1 MTELRIFG
9 LPEPEPA
16 AAARA
21 LAGLGFKAV
30 TLPVA
35 DAAGADAGAPSA
47 AAVAGTGLQAW
58 GCRAAFAVR
67 GVREG
72 AEALLARDVSGTP
85 RPWFGSGCP
94 NQPPLRRLHLETV
107 AALARGGDWAGFT
120 LDGIRFASPHAGA
133 AFWTCFCPLCAAR
146 AEALG
151 IDLQRVRHAVGALGA
166 LPGAA
171 GAAGPAESLPELRAR
186 LEGEPGLADWLR
198 LRREV
203 ILEHVRE
210 VRAVVDA
217 ANGAAPGGAP
227 PGPSGGGGGDA
238 GRRSGFQLGAYL
250 FPPSLASLVGQ
261 DYATL
266 APSLDVVSPMLY
278 RTIEGDACLASEVG
292 ALSALGLLA
301 PRGPFTAEDV
311 GAEVALARA
320 ALGMSPAEGGAG
332 PRPFLRPRLVPILQ
346 LADEAVAETTAAAL
360 DAGADGVDYFA
371 YRAGTE
377 RHVAQV
383 AEVVATVRGTPR
395 GAPGPDATGSESCEP
410 VS

>member
-9 LPEPEPA
+9 LPEPEPD

-21 LAGLGFKAV
+21 LAGLGFRAV

-35 DAAGADAGAPSA
+35 DAAGADTGAPDA
-47 AAVAGTGLQAW
+47 AVVAGTGLQAW
-58 GCRAAFAVR
+58 GCRAAFSVR
-67 GVREG
+67 GVGASAEGGQGGG

-107 AALARGGDWAGFT
+107 AALARRGDWAGIT

-151 IDLQRVRHAVGALGA
+151 IDLQRVRRAVGALGA
-166 LPGAA
+166 LPGAP
-171 GAAGPAESLPELRAR
+171 GAGPAGSLPELRAR

-198 LRREV
+198 LRRET

-217 ANGAAPGGAP
+217 ANGAAPGGVT
-227 PGPSGGGGGDA
+227 PGPSGGGGGGA
-238 GRRSGFQLGAYL
+238 GRRSGFLLGAYL
-250 FPPSLASLVGQ
+250 FPPSLAPLVGQ
-261 DYATL
+261 DYAAL
-266 APSLDVVSPMLY
+266 APHLDLVSPMLY

-301 PRGPFTAEDV
+301 PRGPFTAQDV
-311 GAEVALARA
+311 GAEVALVRA

-332 PRPFLRPRLVPILQ
+332 PRPLLRPRLVPILQ

-360 DAGADGVDYFA
+360 GAGADGVDYFA

-377 RHVAQV
+377 RYVAQV
-383 AEVVATVRGTPR
+383 AEVAATVRGAPWG
-395 GAPGPDATGSESCEP
+395 GARS
-410 VS
+410 

>member
-1 MTELRIFG
+1 M
-9 LPEPEPA
+9 
-16 AAARA
+16 
-21 LAGLGFKAV
+21 
-30 TLPVA
+30 
-35 DAAGADAGAPSA
+35 
-47 AAVAGTGLQAW
+47 
-58 GCRAAFAVR
+58 
-67 GVREG
+67 
-72 AEALLARDVSGTP
+72 
-85 RPWFGSGCP
+85 
-94 NQPPLRRLHLETV
+94 
-107 AALARGGDWAGFT
+107 
-120 LDGIRFASPHAGA
+120 
-133 AFWTCFCPLCAAR
+133 
-146 AEALG
+146 
-151 IDLQRVRHAVGALGA
+151 
-166 LPGAA
+166 
-171 GAAGPAESLPELRAR
+171 
-186 LEGEPGLADWLR
+186 
-198 LRREV
+198 

-261 DYATL
+261 DYAAL

-278 RTIEGDACLASEVG
+278 RTLEGDACLASEVG

-301 PRGPFTAEDV
+301 PRGPFTAQDV
-311 GAEVALARA
+311 GAEVALARD

-332 PRPFLRPRLVPILQ
+332 PRPFVRPRLVPILQ

-383 AEVVATVRGTPR
+383 AEVVATYAGTGLAVCWAPREGDGYARAPPLGAAGLQRVGTRDKASSSGRPPSPRSPRQSVLLGRPISRSRPRIGVLLGACPSGPR
-395 GAPGPDATGSESCEP
+395 GGILRA
-410 VS
+410 